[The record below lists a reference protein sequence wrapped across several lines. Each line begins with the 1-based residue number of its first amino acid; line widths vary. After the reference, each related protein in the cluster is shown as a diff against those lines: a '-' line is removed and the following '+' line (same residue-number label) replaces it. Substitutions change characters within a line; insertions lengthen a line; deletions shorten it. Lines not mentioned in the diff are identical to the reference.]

1 MKRAFAGILTALLLA
16 SAQAEQ
22 GAPRELPAPAPAALE
37 IRPDHLGYAFD
48 QPEIL
53 LRQRLFGLAH
63 ALSLL
68 AASCLDLPGQSVPI
82 QDAYAAWHVRQ
93 AATIEVLVHDL
104 AAYYFGPRVGEA
116 RWPDLVRALN
126 LTDSIQPALGPVTLE
141 DACASLP
148 AAIVRP
154 RYELDKLLAPD
165 ATPAA
170 DMAAAPAVPPA
181 PNPRGVDE

>member
-1 MKRAFAGILTALLLA
+1 MKHVFAGILAVLLLA
-16 SAQAEQ
+16 SAQADD
-22 GAPRELPAPAPAALE
+22 GAPRDRAMPAPAALE
-37 IRPDHLGYAFD
+37 IRPGHLGYAFD

-63 ALSLL
+63 GLSLL

-93 AATIEVLVHDL
+93 AATIEVLVRDL
-104 AAYYFGPRVGEA
+104 AAYYFGPRAAEA

-126 LTDSIQPALGPVTLE
+126 LTDSIQPALGPVRLE
-141 DACASLP
+141 DACDTLP

-165 ATPAA
+165 AAPAP
-170 DMAAAPAVPPA
+170 DTAAAPPA
-181 PNPRGVDE
+181 PNPQGVDE